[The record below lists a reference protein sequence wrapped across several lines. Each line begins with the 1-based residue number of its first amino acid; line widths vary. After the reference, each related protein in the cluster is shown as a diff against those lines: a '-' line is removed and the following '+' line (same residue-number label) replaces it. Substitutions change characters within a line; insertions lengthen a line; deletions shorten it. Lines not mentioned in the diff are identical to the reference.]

1 MIGTALV
8 AATIGVQLISGTL
21 GLQAGLTV
29 LLLAPEMYGP
39 LRQVGQQF
47 HASTDASTASKRIFQ
62 TLDGPPAIT
71 RSPRP
76 RQAMGPAEAPV
87 ELHSVDYEYP
97 QRKGS
102 VLSGIDMRLEPGLIT
117 ALLGHSGAGKSTIV
131 RLLMRLADP
140 TCGRITCG
148 GVDLR
153 ELDLERWRSQIAWV
167 PQRPTLFT
175 GTIAQNIALCRPRAT
190 RTEIQRAACA
200 AGAEEFIGRLP
211 HDLQTQVG
219 EGARR
224 LSAGQAQRIALARA
238 FLADRPLL
246 LLDEPTSHLD
256 DGSTQTISET
266 IRALA
271 HGRTTL
277 LIVHHPL
284 LTELADRLQVLR
296 SGHLTGRPLE
306 HRHLAPNSTAKLG
319 DSMTPKPTR
328 RCCTSPGR
336 GPASFAAW
344 LSVALATGAALAA
357 IALLGSSGYLISR
370 AAQRPPILA
379 LMVTIVAVRA
389 FGLTRAVLR
398 YGERLASHDLALRQL
413 SRLRQHFYRSLV
425 PLIPSGLENRSG
437 DLLSRFVADIDTLK
451 DLYLRVVIPGLV
463 SLLVLITAT
472 LAAWLM
478 LPAAGLTMLLSLTL
492 AILLLPWLSSTVA
505 SRAARRQAPARA
517 HLTSELIESIDGV
530 GELVLAG
537 QAHARAGHLSESDD
551 RLARIARSD
560 AIASCAAATAGG
572 VLAGFGVLA
581 LLLVTI
587 PAVHSGAL
595 SGVLLAALV
604 FLMLAAYENILPLS
618 AAARSLRVCS
628 TAAVRLQEIA
638 LQPPAV
644 EDPLCAPELSGIGEL
659 RCEHIS
665 FGYEPG
671 QELVLDDLQ
680 MRIGPGEHVAVTG
693 PSGIGKSTLAELL
706 VRFNDPT
713 TGRLTLD
720 GIDLR
725 ELTQSQVRAAVLLC
739 AQDCH
744 VFNTTIREN
753 LLIARRAATDRQI
766 STL

>member
-1 MIGTALV
+1 VTPRRTPAL
-8 AATIGVQLISGTL
+8 LH
-21 GLQAGLTV
+21 
-29 LLLAPEMYGP
+29 LA
-39 LRQVGQQF
+39 
-47 HASTDASTASKRIFQ
+47 
-62 TLDGPPAIT
+62 
-71 RSPRP
+71 RP
-76 RQAMGPAEAPV
+76 RTG
-87 ELHSVDYEYP
+87 EL
-97 QRKGS
+97 
-102 VLSGIDMRLEPGLIT
+102 
-117 ALLGHSGAGKSTIV
+117 
-131 RLLMRLADP
+131 
-140 TCGRITCG
+140 
-148 GVDLR
+148 
-153 ELDLERWRSQIAWV
+153 
-167 PQRPTLFT
+167 
-175 GTIAQNIALCRPRAT
+175 
-190 RTEIQRAACA
+190 
-200 AGAEEFIGRLP
+200 
-211 HDLQTQVG
+211 
-219 EGARR
+219 RR
-224 LSAGQAQRIALARA
+224 L
-238 FLADRPLL
+238 
-246 LLDEPTSHLD
+246 
-256 DGSTQTISET
+256 
-266 IRALA
+266 
-271 HGRTTL
+271 
-277 LIVHHPL
+277 V
-284 LTELADRLQVLR
+284 
-296 SGHLTGRPLE
+296 
-306 HRHLAPNSTAKLG
+306 
-319 DSMTPKPTR
+319 
-328 RCCTSPGR
+328 
-336 GPASFAAW
+336 

-517 HLTSELIESIDGV
+517 HLTSELIESIDGA

-537 QAHARAGHLSESDD
+537 QADARAGHLSESDD
-551 RLARIARSD
+551 RLTRIARSD
-560 AIASCAAATAGG
+560 AIASFAAATAGG

-665 FGYEPG
+665 FGYEPD
-671 QELVLDDLQ
+671 QPWVLEDLQ
-680 MRIGPGEHVAVTG
+680 LRIAPGEHVALTG
-693 PSGIGKSTLAELL
+693 ASGSGKSTLAELL

-713 TGRLTLD
+713 HGRLTLD
-720 GIDLR
+720 GIDMR
-725 ELTQSQVRAAVLLC
+725 ELTQSQVRAAIVLC

-753 LLIARRAATDRQI
+753 LLIARRDATDRQI
-766 STL
+766 SDALAVVELDEWARGLPQGLDTLMGHDGELASGGQRRRIALARALLADARLLILDEPTAHLDPALARRVMRRILNACGDRGVLVITHDLTVLGGFDRVLHLRGGALTIGAGLGAISAAA

>member
-1 MIGTALV
+1 
-8 AATIGVQLISGTL
+8 
-21 GLQAGLTV
+21 
-29 LLLAPEMYGP
+29 
-39 LRQVGQQF
+39 
-47 HASTDASTASKRIFQ
+47 
-62 TLDGPPAIT
+62 
-71 RSPRP
+71 
-76 RQAMGPAEAPV
+76 
-87 ELHSVDYEYP
+87 
-97 QRKGS
+97 
-102 VLSGIDMRLEPGLIT
+102 
-117 ALLGHSGAGKSTIV
+117 
-131 RLLMRLADP
+131 
-140 TCGRITCG
+140 
-148 GVDLR
+148 
-153 ELDLERWRSQIAWV
+153 
-167 PQRPTLFT
+167 
-175 GTIAQNIALCRPRAT
+175 
-190 RTEIQRAACA
+190 
-200 AGAEEFIGRLP
+200 
-211 HDLQTQVG
+211 
-219 EGARR
+219 
-224 LSAGQAQRIALARA
+224 
-238 FLADRPLL
+238 
-246 LLDEPTSHLD
+246 
-256 DGSTQTISET
+256 
-266 IRALA
+266 
-271 HGRTTL
+271 
-277 LIVHHPL
+277 
-284 LTELADRLQVLR
+284 
-296 SGHLTGRPLE
+296 
-306 HRHLAPNSTAKLG
+306 
-319 DSMTPKPTR
+319 MTPKRTPALLHLARPRTGELR
-328 RCCTSPGR
+328 RLV
-336 GPASFAAW
+336 

-463 SLLVLITAT
+463 SLLVLIAAT

-492 AILLLPWLSSTVA
+492 AILLLPWLSSTVV

-560 AIASCAAATAGG
+560 AIASFAAATAGG

-665 FGYEPG
+665 FGYEPD
-671 QELVLDDLQ
+671 QPWVLEDLQ
-680 MRIGPGEHVAVTG
+680 LRIAPGEHVALTG
-693 PSGIGKSTLAELL
+693 ASGSGKSTLAELL

-713 TGRLTLD
+713 HGRLTLD
-720 GIDLR
+720 GIDMR
-725 ELTQSQVRAAVLLC
+725 ELTQSQVRAAIVLC

-753 LLIARRAATDRQI
+753 LLIARRDATDRQI
-766 STL
+766 SDALAVVELDESGPRSPARLGHTDGSRWRAGIRRAAQAYSPGPCAARRRTPAHPRRADSPPRPSPCPPRDEKDRNACGDRGVLVITHDLTVLGGFDRVLHLRGGALAPCRAVVLSS